1 MDFEQVLTLRRSVR
15 RFQDKEIP
23 ETLIRWYVPESVRPL
38 VRPIF
43 RIML

>member
-23 ETLIRWYVPESVRPL
+23 DTLIDVPENVLLSAR
-38 VRPIF
+38 RIS
-43 RIML
+43 RIMP